1 MPQIIN
7 NWPYSDI
14 HNLNLDW
21 IINQV
26 KQLGIKVDN
35 VSGYLPHVSTWN
47 DGQWDIDH
55 AYQMNEIVFNGNEIY
70 IAIKYVPE
78 QVSINDSSYWALVG
92 TDSYITQK
100 VDKTGDVMTGALQV
114 PKLYII
120 DDTIAQLDY
129 GDSNGTW
136 AAIYVNPTDPHPG
149 LVFRQLYA
157 QGNPNTNDYYFP
169 QADGVNAAYEIV
181 TAKQKIPWVSAISWA
196 DAVTNAK
203 MDIII
208 GYDAT
213 LGGVSVRFTINIP
226 QFEID
231 NTQRYH
237 FSTTATTSAGASY
250 LSANVDASNINVLQL
265 VTAGVA
271 TTVTPSFIYYR

>member
-35 VSGYLPHVSTWN
+35 VSAYLPHVSTWN

-55 AYQMNEIVFNGNEIY
+55 SYQMNEIVFNGNEIY

-100 VDKTGDVMTGALQV
+100 VDKSGDTMTGTLQL
-114 PKLYII
+114 PKLDIYAYIPSI
-120 DDTIAQLDY
+120 NY
-129 GDSNGTW
+129 GDTNGTW
-136 AAIYVNPTDPHPG
+136 AVIYVDPSDPHPG
-149 LVFRQLYA
+149 IIFRQLYA
-157 QGNPNTNDYYFP
+157 QGDPNVNDYYFP
-169 QADGVNAAYEIV
+169 QADGVYASYEII
-181 TAKQKIPWVSAISWA
+181 TTKQKIPWVSAISWA

-226 QFEID
+226 KFEID
-231 NTQRYH
+231 NNQRYH
-237 FSTTATTSAGASY
+237 FSTTATTTAGASY
-250 LSANVDASNINVLQL
+250 VTANVDATNINLMQL

-271 TTVTPSFIYYR
+271 TTVTPTFIYYR